1 MVNERRE
8 SWRFALNINS
18 EDVFKYLRVCHLH
31 FNDDA
36 FDYEKSPFSLSLKKN
51 AIPSERVDLA
61 DIQCSVPDIRQ
72 PSISTYGSISYY
84 EERNRELP
92 STVQKTPLTSPTIKN
107 NSVSPTPY

>member
-1 MVNERRE
+1 MDNERRE
-8 SWRFALNINS
+8 SWRLALNINS
-18 EDVFKYLRVCHLH
+18 EDVFKYSRVCHLH

-51 AIPSERVDLA
+51 AIPSERVALA

-72 PSISTYGSISYY
+72 PSISTCYY

-92 STVQKTPLTSPTIKN
+92 STVQKTPPTSPTIKN
-107 NSVSPTPY
+107 NSVSPTTY